1 MAQQNQMSVPGP
13 FGGLVRYDSEY
24 DSKFK
29 MTPTQVLIFAALV
42 VVAVTIFKV
51 FWTVA

>member
-1 MAQQNQMSVPGP
+1 MSVPGP

-29 MTPTQVLIFAALV
+29 LTPAQVLIFAALV
-42 VVAVTIFKV
+42 VIAVVFFKIFWKVA
-51 FWTVA
+51 